1 MPLSPSLSRC
11 GRCGLIFAREDVPAH
26 GPSTCEP
33 CLRLTRRGRRG
44 RSGFDPRDAPL
55 FRALAAQHRRPPP
68 DGPRPV
74 LGLAAG
80 PGPIAAA

>member
-11 GRCGLIFAREDVPAH
+11 GRCGLIFAREDASAH
-26 GPSTCEP
+26 GPPACEP

-55 FRALAAQHRRPPP
+55 FRALAAHRPPP
-68 DGPRPV
+68 PGGARPV
-74 LGLAAG
+74 LGMAAD
-80 PGPIAAA
+80 PGPIPAA

>member
-1 MPLSPSLSRC
+1 MPLSLSRC
-11 GRCGLIFAREDVPAH
+11 GRCGLVFARCEDDTSAAGPPA
-26 GPSTCEP
+26 CDP
-33 CLRLTRRGRRG
+33 CLRLTRRGRRA
-44 RSGFDPRDAPL
+44 RPGFDPRDAPL